1 MNYRDLRLGQLIR
14 DELAQYILKTVEF
27 ENGAFV
33 TLTEVEVTKK
43 LDHAKVLISVIPSSE
58 AKNVLKVLKNE
69 RGRLQ
74 HFLNHKLN
82 IKPMPAIEF
91 EIDRGPENAANVE
104 KALLD
109 G

>member
-1 MNYRDLRLGQLIR
+1 MNFRDLRMGQLIR

-27 ENGAFV
+27 ENGAFA

-43 LDHAKVLISVIPSSE
+43 LDHAKVRISVIPSSE
-58 AKNVLKVLKNE
+58 ALNVLKILKKE

-82 IKPMPAIEF
+82 IKPMPQIEF

-104 KALLD
+104 KALL
-109 G
+109 GE

>member
-1 MNYRDLRLGQLIR
+1 MNFRDLRMGQLIR
-14 DELAQYILKTVEF
+14 DELSQYILKTMEF

-43 LDHAKVLISVIPSSE
+43 LDHAKVRFSVIPSPE
-58 AKNVLKVLKNE
+58 AASVLKKLREN

-82 IKPMPAIEF
+82 IKPMPLIDF

-104 KALLD
+104 KALLNQ
-109 G
+109 

>member
-1 MNYRDLRLGQLIR
+1 MGQLIR
-14 DELAQYILKTVEF
+14 DELSQYILKTMEF

-43 LDHAKVLISVIPSSE
+43 LDHAKVLISVIPSPE
-58 AKNVLKVLKNE
+58 ALKVLKKLQEN
-69 RGRLQ
+69 RGQLQ

-82 IKPMPAIEF
+82 IKPMPSIVF

-104 KALLD
+104 KALLNQ
-109 G
+109 

>member
-1 MNYRDLRLGQLIR
+1 MNFRDLRLGQLIR

-33 TLTEVEVTKK
+33 TLTEVDVTKK

-58 AKNVLKVLKNE
+58 ANNVLKKLRAE

-82 IKPMPAIEF
+82 IKPMPLIEF
-91 EIDRGPENAANVE
+91 EIDHGPENAANVE
-104 KALLD
+104 KALL
-109 G
+109 GQ

>member
-1 MNYRDLRLGQLIR
+1 MNYRDLRMGQLIR
-14 DELAQYILKTVEF
+14 DELSQYILKTMEF

-43 LDHAKVLISVIPSSE
+43 LDHAKVLISVIPSPE
-58 AKNVLKVLKNE
+58 ALKVLKKLQEN
-69 RGRLQ
+69 RGQLQ

-82 IKPMPAIEF
+82 IKPMPSIVF

-104 KALLD
+104 KALLNQ
-109 G
+109 